1 MNVFRRL
8 FSRDKPSNQPR
19 HALAMVMLGE
29 GATFAAGDAL
39 DHLTGHWTDL
49 PSLAGRETGEGATTV
64 SVPGGAAGMVHIPMP
79 IPAGDID
86 GPVAVAWHWPGAREA
101 VSGHRSHVIVHV
113 ASTTLDL
120 IDVRLLSTKLVASV
134 LAVADGIGVYV
145 GDAML
150 VRSAGDFREDA
161 AQASRENLPL
171 LSWIG
176 FNLVSEEAALSAYTT
191 GLTGFGLHELE
202 VDRSAMAVPE
212 LLDTLADLANYQ
224 LTSGKVLRD
233 GDTFGSTEL
242 DRKRVRY
249 RPSRFI
255 PDTTVAGLELH

>member
-1 MNVFRRL
+1 MSVFRRL
-8 FSRDKPSNQPR
+8 FSRDKTATPPR

-29 GATFAAGDAL
+29 GATFSAPAAL
-39 DHLTGHWTDL
+39 DHLVEHWSDL

-64 SVPGGAAGMVHIPMP
+64 SIPGGAAGMVHIPMP

-86 GPVAVAWHWPGAREA
+86 GPVAVAWHWPGARDA

-113 ASTTLDL
+113 ASTALDL
-120 IDVRLLSTKLVASV
+120 IDVRLLLTKLVASV
-134 LAVADGIGVYV
+134 LAIADGIGVYV

-150 VRSAGDFREDA
+150 VRSAADFREDA
-161 AQASRENLPL
+161 AQASRENLPI

-202 VDRSAMAVPE
+202 VSRSAMAVPT
-212 LLDTLADLANYQ
+212 LLGTLADLANYQ

-233 GDTFGSTEL
+233 GDTFGDTEL
-242 DRKRVRY
+242 DRKRVRH
-249 RPSRFI
+249 RPSQFI
-255 PDTTVAGLELH
+255 PGLTVAALELS